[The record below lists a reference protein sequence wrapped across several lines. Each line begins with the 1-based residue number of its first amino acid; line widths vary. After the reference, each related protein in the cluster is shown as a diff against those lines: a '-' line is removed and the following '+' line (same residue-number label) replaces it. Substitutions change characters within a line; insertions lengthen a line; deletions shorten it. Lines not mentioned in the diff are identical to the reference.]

1 MGNCLQSNQGRDQ
14 EAVSTAISNHEQQ
27 EMVPQESVD
36 VDRKDNEVKGDFL
49 SQMVSLAEGG
59 EVELA
64 RKKETWK
71 NLDCIVLDNS
81 LRETTVFQLS
91 SHTLS
96 DKQKIF
102 KEVKK
107 CGFTDII
114 VASFS
119 SATRVDDTFVQ
130 WLSQTHKREYSKFYS
145 FSEVS
150 VGVEYDENG
159 NSLYKYNAGDSSDD
173 LPDGM
178 KKNKLY
184 QLQNTVFEADFG
196 NDDDVKWG
204 ETWTVEDM
212 CQLIEKRA
220 RWVKDNISK
229 DGKNLL
235 NMRDFPRVMASN
247 PMRML
252 KIVKFCAQ
260 MPKKYRFYGML
271 FEEPIGDCMPEEV
284 GTWCRAV
291 RETMDHYGW
300 KDGILLNHVHA
311 KMGYKDSIVMECLA
325 NGSNGVWAAVCQ
337 EGAAVGHASSAV
349 TVLNLIRHGN
359 SKVVDKYNCS
369 YLRQAA
375 IEVTKIT
382 TKSAPHPMQII
393 YGERATDLVFARGGL
408 IGAGFDLSNFFGMKE
423 EQRITTL
430 ATPDMIVTRLKY
442 LFGDNEQFTKE
453 IAGRMKEEMIK
464 DLNLDIKSEYH
475 SAYGIVILF
484 ERAGGKATPEML
496 HALETHKSNI
506 EIHNSIRTAIHDEW
520 NKFTIKNVKENHGT
534 GHGAL
539 LATMKKK
546 QMQR

>member
-1 MGNCLQSNQGRDQ
+1 MGNCSTGN
-14 EAVSTAISNHEQQ
+14 EAVATTISSRRDGYDTEKKSN
-27 EMVPQESVD
+27 
-36 VDRKDNEVKGDFL
+36 RKKGDFL
-49 SQMVSLAEGG
+49 SQMVGVAEGADA
-59 EVELA
+59 ELG
-64 RKKETWK
+64 RKKEAWK

-130 WLSQTHKREYSKFYS
+130 WLSQTHKREYEKFYS
-145 FSEVS
+145 FSEVT

-159 NSLYKYNAGDSSDD
+159 NSLYKYNTGDSADD

-184 QLQNTVFEADFG
+184 RLQNTVFEADFG
-196 NDDDVKWG
+196 SEDDVKWG
-204 ETWTVEDM
+204 ETWTVDDM

-220 RWVKDNISK
+220 RWVKDNISQK
-229 DGKNLL
+229 GKNLL
-235 NMRDFPRVMASN
+235 NMRDFPRVMATN

-252 KIVKFCAQ
+252 KIVKFCAK

-284 GTWCRAV
+284 GAWCRAV

-300 KDGILLNHVHA
+300 KDGVLLNHVHA
-311 KMGYKDSIVMECLA
+311 KMGYKDSITMECLA

-359 SKVVDKYNCS
+359 SKVIDKYNCS

-382 TKSAPHPMQII
+382 TKSPPHPMQIV

-430 ATPDMIVTRLKY
+430 ATPDMIVSRLKY

-453 IAGRMKEEMIK
+453 MAGRMKEEMIK
-464 DLNLDIKSEYH
+464 DLNLDIKNEYH
-475 SAYGIVILF
+475 SAYGIVVLF
-484 ERAGGKATPEML
+484 ERVGGKATPEML
-496 HALETHKSNI
+496 KALERHKSSI
-506 EIHNSIRTAIHDEW
+506 EIHNSIRKAIHDEW
-520 NKFTIKNVKENHGT
+520 NKYTIKNVEKNHGT
-534 GHGAL
+534 GHGAI

-546 QMQR
+546 QKLR